1 MSQGMLFLSRPTFR
15 KNFTFMSIH
24 RKNTSASWQAL
35 IDEDRL
41 LSRIDMFEK
50 KFQFMQKNIGD
61 DKIREEILK
70 LHEEKQIYQN
80 TAKEAL
86 RKAYQDRSDA
96 IQRLT
101 TIQGALCS
109 SEDECSLL
117 REQISKLTQQ
127 IQVRIL
133 NIF

>member
-1 MSQGMLFLSRPTFR
+1 
-15 KNFTFMSIH
+15 
-24 RKNTSASWQAL
+24 
-35 IDEDRL
+35 
-41 LSRIDMFEK
+41 MFEK

-101 TIQGALCS
+101 TIQRALCS

-127 IQVRIL
+127 IQVSNTFVYHLVHFDRLETFIE
-133 NIF
+133 IFV

>member
-1 MSQGMLFLSRPTFR
+1 ML
-15 KNFTFMSIH
+15 
-24 RKNTSASWQAL
+24 
-35 IDEDRL
+35 
-41 LSRIDMFEK
+41 EK
-50 KFQFMQKNIGD
+50 KLQFMQKNVSE
-61 DKIREEILK
+61 DKIREEVLK

-80 TAKEAL
+80 SAKEAL

-101 TIQGALCS
+101 TIQRALCS

-127 IQVRIL
+127 IQVSPFTIISL
-133 NIF
+133 KNF